1 MHWIYLIHE
10 FHNLSW
16 ITEINE
22 LFHDILIYWD
32 APVYIYMKC
41 LMKADVW
48 PEDALGLVSVQA
60 QHFLGQARLNPR
72 QLLVR
77 ITVLLH
83 RHHFLQRRAE
93 HGGPKDSVTSVSDL
107 LDRGLVQT
115 LQTHREENN
124 SELKSSPCMLGL
136 LSLQTSSY
144 TLSISKWDFSRYNVY
159 VCYYAAKCL
168 AHTNQ
173 WTKNLNVQQSY

>member
-1 MHWIYLIHE
+1 MCLIRAGAKLCRNWVWHP
-10 FHNLSW
+10 W
-16 ITEINE
+16 
-22 LFHDILIYWD
+22 
-32 APVYIYMKC
+32 YIYMKC
-41 LMKADVW
+41 LMKGDVW

-93 HGGPKDSVTSVSDL
+93 HGGPKDGVTSVSDL

-115 LQTHREENN
+115 LQTHRAENN

-144 TLSISKWDFSRYNVY
+144 TLSISKWDFSRYICICMLLCCQMFSSYQSMNKEPQ
-159 VCYYAAKCL
+159 CAAILLKL
-168 AHTNQ
+168 
-173 WTKNLNVQQSY
+173 QS